1 MGLISPARRMQAT
14 LLVLLAGACS
24 ALVAPLKPVQTMQRV
39 PPTVMMLADGTQSR
53 RAMLVSFGAAAIAPA
68 ANAMTVPGLN
78 SKGLVPQTKTKTGP
92 AEFTS
97 VRDSSSFWSAKG
109 IMDSVPKVKGIITPK
124 TPVK

>member
-1 MGLISPARRMQAT
+1 MQAT
-14 LLVLLAGACS
+14 ILLALAGACS
-24 ALVAPLKPVQTMQRV
+24 ALVAPLAPLQTMQRV
-39 PPTVMMLADGTQSR
+39 PISVSSPVMLAEGVQTR
-53 RAMLVSFGAAAIAPA
+53 RAMLASFVLGAAAVAPV

-78 SKGLVPQTKTKTGP
+78 SKGLIPQTKTKTGP

-97 VRDSSSFWSAKG
+97 VRDASSFWSPKG

>member
-1 MGLISPARRMQAT
+1 MQAT
-14 LLVLLAGACS
+14 LLAVLAGACS
-24 ALVAPLKPVQTMQRV
+24 ALVVAPLKPVQALQRV
-39 PPTVMMLADGTQSR
+39 PVTESPVMLADGTQSR
-53 RAMLVSFGAAAIAPA
+53 RAMLASLGAVAIAPA